1 MTGYILAIALWFV
14 ITLAVITLAIWL
26 SKRFGL
32 TLLEVLHALLVV
44 TANITVYKTFT
55 IAGLIFTGGDLTYN
69 SAYSLL
75 DVVHRRGGYERS
87 KRLIWITLAAN
98 IAVALFLWTVSLIP
112 RGPEDFLGQAFD
124 TLFRMDLRIV
134 ASSMLSFWVS
144 SRVDVWVAHRVGI
157 EKRFF
162 LAFVLSNLASAVVD
176 SLLFNTLAFWGVL
189 PLLPLIIGQFV
200 IKILVTLS
208 NFLFII
214 YARWLERKTRPRI
227 ENA

>member
-1 MTGYILAIALWFV
+1 M
-14 ITLAVITLAIWL
+14 ITFAIWL

-55 IAGLIFTGGDLTYN
+55 ITGLIFTGGDLTYN

-75 DVVHRRGGYERS
+75 DIVHRRGGYARAR
-87 KRLIWITLAAN
+87 RLIWITLMAN

-112 RGPEDFLGQAFD
+112 RGPDDFLGQAFD

-134 ASSMLSFWVS
+134 GSSMFSFWVS

-157 EKRFF
+157 ERRFF
-162 LAFVLSNLASAVVD
+162 LAFLLSNIASAVID
-176 SLLFNTLAFWGVL
+176 SVLFNTLAFAGVL
-189 PLLPLIIGQFV
+189 PLLPLILGQFV
-200 IKILVTLS
+200 IKIIVTLS

-214 YARWLERKTRPRI
+214 YARWLDARVRPDSRAI
-227 ENA
+227 NTGPSESEP

>member
-1 MTGYILAIALWFV
+1 MTGYILAISLWLV

-75 DVVHRRGGYERS
+75 DVIHRRGGYERS

-134 ASSMLSFWVS
+134 AASMFSFWVS

-162 LAFVLSNLASAVVD
+162 LAFLLSNLAASAID
-176 SLLFNTLAFWGVL
+176 SVLFNSLAFAGVL
-189 PLLPLIIGQFV
+189 PLVPLIIGQFV
-200 IKILVTLS
+200 IKMIVTFS
-208 NFLFII
+208 NFLFIL
-214 YARWLERKTRPRI
+214 YARWLEGKTRPKL
-227 ENA
+227 EEA

>member
-1 MTGYILAIALWFV
+1 M
-14 ITLAVITLAIWL
+14 AIWL

-75 DVVHRRGGYERS
+75 DVIHRRGGYERS

-112 RGPEDFLGQAFD
+112 RGPDDFLGQAFD

-134 ASSMLSFWVS
+134 ASSMFSFWVS

-162 LAFVLSNLASAVVD
+162 LAFLLSNLAASAID
-176 SLLFNTLAFWGVL
+176 SVLFNSLAFAGVL
-189 PLLPLIIGQFV
+189 PLVPLIIGQFV
-200 IKILVTLS
+200 IKIIVILS
-208 NFLFII
+208 NFLFIL
-214 YARWLERKTRPRI
+214 YARWLEGKTRLKL
-227 ENA
+227 EEA